1 MLRVTMTKGLPASG
15 KTTWAMTQIK
25 QSNGALKRVSK
36 DDLRAMLDGGKWS
49 GANEKFILTAR
60 DRLILAALEA
70 GHSVLVDDTNLVDKH
85 RLHIQELVR
94 GRAEV
99 VVQDFTDV
107 PLETCLQRD
116 RERPNSVGERVIRRM
131 YRDYLAPPAPSGNAA
146 GGAIGF

>member
-25 QSNGALKRVSK
+25 QSHGALKRVSK

-49 GANEKFILTAR
+49 GANEKFILAAR

-70 GHSVLVDDTNLVDKH
+70 GYSVVVDDSNLVDKH

-94 GRAEV
+94 GKAEV

-107 PLETCLQRD
+107 PLQTCLQRD

-131 YRDYLAPPAPSGNAA
+131 YRDYLAPASSGDAA
-146 GGAIGF
+146 GGAIGS

>member
-25 QSNGALKRVSK
+25 RSNGTLKRVSK

-70 GHSVLVDDTNLVDKH
+70 GHSVLVDDTNLAEKH

-94 GRAEV
+94 GKAEV

-107 PLETCLQRD
+107 PLETCLERD

-131 YRDYLAPPAPSGNAA
+131 YRDYLAPASSGNAE
-146 GGAIGF
+146 